1 MKKLV
6 IAVVFLFATSI
17 SAGELTEKQKNKQ
30 KIIHSVSALDA
41 ITTIIGVSKGF
52 VESSSILG
60 PSPDPATVIVFFVA
74 RNVVHEL
81 VTPMIPDKWR
91 NTWQN
96 SWIGAQS
103 IVVLRNISIIT
114 K

>member
-30 KIIHSVSALDA
+30 KIFHAVSAADA

-52 VESSSILG
+52 IESNGILG
-60 PSPDPATVIVFFVA
+60 ASPDPASVILFFVV
-74 RNVVHEL
+74 RNVAYEI
-81 VTPMIPDKWR
+81 VTPMIPEPAR
-91 NTWQN
+91 NWFQN
-96 SWIGAQS
+96 TAIGAQS
-103 IVVLRNISIIT
+103 IVVLRNLAIIT
-114 K
+114 N